1 MEVKIPTIGESITEV
16 TITQWLKPDGSV
28 VKMDEP
34 ICEVESDKA
43 TVELPAP
50 GNGVLKIVQKAG
62 QTIKIGTVVA
72 NIAEGAA
79 PAVSSTDTKVKQPAV
94 ESTVVASSVQ
104 GHPSPAAQKILSE
117 KGINSS
123 QVSGSGVGGRIT
135 KSDAL
140 VAVIDVPKMKPP
152 VLQSTSSALFGNMQT
167 SVRREKM
174 TSLRKTIA
182 KKLVA
187 AKNTT
192 AMLTTFNE
200 IDMLPVMELRKK
212 YKDPF
217 KERFGINLGFM
228 SFFTKAACL
237 ALKQF
242 PAVNAQIDDQDI
254 LYFDH
259 CHVGIAVSTPKG
271 LVVPVVK
278 HADQMSIAQIET
290 GIMNL
295 ATKARDA
302 KLGID
307 DMQGGTFTITN
318 GGVFGSMLSTP
329 IINTP
334 QSAIL
339 GMHNIVDRPVALNGQ
354 VVIRP
359 IMYVA
364 LSYDHRI
371 IDGKESVSFLK
382 AVKQFI
388 EDPARMLLDM

>member
-1 MEVKIPTIGESITEV
+1 VEVKIPSVGESVTEV
-16 TITQWLKPDGSV
+16 TITQWLKADGAQ

-50 GNGVLKIVQKAG
+50 GPGVLKIITKAG
-62 QTIKIGTVVA
+62 STVKIGTVVA
-72 NIAEGAA
+72 SIAEGAVASA
-79 PAVSSTDTKVKQPAV
+79 PAVAPAV
-94 ESTVVASSVQ
+94 EVKPKVSEVTSVQ
-104 GHPSPAAQKILSE
+104 GHPSPAAQKILAE
-117 KGINSS
+117 KGLNPAQI
-123 QVSGSGVGGRIT
+123 SGTGVGGRIT
-135 KSDAL
+135 KNDA
-140 VAVIDVPKMKPP
+140 VTAVVEAPK
-152 VLQSTSSALFGNMQT
+152 VTSLPAETTSALFGQMPKT
-167 SVRREKM
+167 GMRREKM

-200 IDMLPVMELRKK
+200 IDMHPVMELRKK

-228 SFFTKAACL
+228 SFFTKACCL

-242 PAVNAQIDDQDI
+242 PSVNAQIDDQDI

-259 CHVGIAVSTPKG
+259 CHMGIAVSTPKG

-278 HADQMSIAQIET
+278 HADQMSIAQIEMS
-290 GIMNL
+290 IMNL
-295 ATKARDA
+295 ATKARDG

-307 DMQGGTFTITN
+307 EMQGGTFTITN

-339 GMHNIVDRPVALNGQ
+339 GMHNIVERPVALNGQ

-359 IMYVA
+359 IMFAA

-371 IDGKESVSFLK
+371 IDGRESVGFLK
-382 AVKQFI
+382 TVKQFV